1 MKNKGFFSGDFL
13 VPIFG
18 LAFAVIAVLSIYMV
32 YIWPAAED
40 IEISLRVEASQN
52 PDSPLLTDR
61 SIVTILKDNEQ
72 MLCFMLMT
80 WAVIIITHKFT
91 QLFREHATMNYPM
104 LNLSKGERILP
115 EEVRSH
121 YKDLEMRINRQPKLQ
136 YKILPKVVVSALQ
149 RFDATGSI
157 QDAAH
162 AAQAR
167 TETAYNQWDSDL
179 SLLRYIAWAIPS
191 VGFIGTV
198 RGIGDALAKA
208 DEAIRGNIKGV
219 TEALGL
225 AFNSTLV
232 ALLLSIVLMY
242 LVHLLQSKQEQ
253 MFVDIEETVS
263 RKVVGQML
271 TPENEEVSVSLT

>member
-18 LAFAVIAVLSIYMV
+18 LLFSIILIGSIYRIHV
-32 YIWPAAED
+32 WPTAED
-40 IEISLRVEASQN
+40 IEIASRVEASQN
-52 PDSPLLTDR
+52 PDKPLVADR
-61 SIVTILKDNEQ
+61 SLVMILKDNEQ
-72 MLCFMLMT
+72 MLCIMLML
-80 WAVIIITHKFT
+80 WAMIIIAYKFT
-91 QLFREHATMNYPM
+91 QLFGEHNAMSAST
-104 LNLSKGERILP
+104 LNISKGERILP

-121 YKDLEMRINRQPKLQ
+121 YKELEGRINRSPSLQ
-136 YKILPKVVVSALQ
+136 HKILPKVVTAALQ

-167 TETAYNQWDSDL
+167 ADTAYSQLESDL

-198 RGIGDALAKA
+198 RGIGEALALA
-208 DEAIRGNIKGV
+208 DQAIRGNIKGV

-242 LVHLLQSKQEQ
+242 FVHLLQSKQEQ
-253 MFVDIEETVS
+253 LLVDIEERVS
-263 RKVVGQML
+263 KDIIGQML
-271 TPENEEVSVSLT
+271 TPESEEVTPSFT